1 MKRLALLL
9 AVSLPAVLPLR
20 AQERPSDTLLTVG
33 RYLDYETVLDP
44 RVSPDGSQV
53 IFTRRSVD
61 KMKDSFESTLWIMSA
76 DGGRLRFLSKGSN
89 PVWSPDGS
97 RIAFLLEGEPGGN
110 QLHIRDRKS
119 TRLNS
124 SHSQI

>member
-1 MKRLALLL
+1 MTRFALLL
-9 AVSLPAVLPLR
+9 AVSLSCVLPLR

-61 KMKDSFESTLWIMSA
+61 KMKDSFESPS
-76 DGGRLRFLSKGSN
+76 GS
-89 PVWSPDGS
+89 
-97 RIAFLLEGEPGGN
+97 
-110 QLHIRDRKS
+110 
-119 TRLNS
+119 
-124 SHSQI
+124 